1 MSIKNRNTLKS
12 EFVSGTAATSSKFD
26 DIFDSHFNKYEDSV
40 LAGPLGLTGTNGLVG
55 PDGAT
60 FFNGLIGP
68 GGTTFHNGLLGPD
81 GETSYNGVWYTIIND
96 VPGSTG
102 ATGIAGQISADI
114 NGIWVC
120 YEDNKWVFLSINGNL
135 PGPTGAQGSTGAQ
148 GVTGPSGGPIGP
160 QGVTGPSGGPIGP
173 TGEIGATGSQG
184 IQGST
189 GPKGATGNDGIFQ
202 LVTAPTGPGSL
213 GSTGQIAFVGTNMYM
228 CTSTNNWVKF
238 IGTNGF

>member
-1 MSIKNRNTLKS
+1 MSIKNRNTLKA

-40 LAGPLGLTGTNGLVG
+40 LAGPLGLTGTNGLIG
-55 PDGAT
+55 PGGAT

-68 GGTTFHNGLLGPD
+68 GGTTFYNGLIGP
-81 GETSYNGVWYTIIND
+81 GGTTSYNGVWYTIINN

-102 ATGIAGQISADI
+102 ATGVAGQISADV

-135 PGPTGAQGSTGAQ
+135 PGPTGAQGIQ

-173 TGEIGATGSQG
+173 TGEVGATGSQG
-184 IQGST
+184 IQGPT

-202 LVTAPTGPGSL
+202 LVTAPTGPNSL